1 MIKMTQNMLEIFFT
15 GKFFVVPKYQR
26 DYAWDLQN
34 IEDLFEDILESIR
47 TTTGHYIGTFI
58 LSKKD
63 NQNFYIV
70 VDGQQ
75 RLTTL
80 IMILN
85 LIIAN
90 LSSEPDKIINKD
102 KFLFSDGKWKLD
114 LGDQIKNDFF
124 RKLLESGSPNPINK
138 SQKLLKDAYDYIE
151 NRIRS
156 LKSDDPNKIKTI
168 LDCVKK
174 LEVMEFI
181 ESNEGKAIRIFL
193 TVNDRGKLLSNAEKA
208 KSLLIYYSNRFLDG
222 ELDNEINNKFGEIF
236 QCYNDIREIGEEN
249 NITLISQRNFTED
262 SIMRYHFIS
271 FKNDKYDYNATGNY
285 VWDTFLKGTLR
296 EIKPVSEKDK
306 LKSFIE
312 NYVNDLNLFF
322 KSFLLLLQ
330 KINQKKYYKIF
341 SILELSTFLYPLTI
355 RLQAMNLLDRPLPNN
370 PKLTFIDLIVKYGC
384 TYLQN
389 KRNRSSKRHFIFG
402 PRRN

>member
-1 MIKMTQNMLEIFFT
+1 MLEIFFT